1 MAKIVTSDVAKV
13 LQIQKFLGLNESK
26 DGDTQLKVGEA
37 SRMENWQITPQ
48 HHLKVRPGM
57 QAIETFQG
65 AVRGLWHGF
74 VAGEE
79 ITLCAAD
86 GGVWKISEGKT
97 KLGNITDAPTT
108 FFGFNNKVYML
119 NGHEYLSWDGT
130 GSVQTVEGYIPLV
143 VTAASPKGGGT
154 TLENVNRLTG
164 KKRVRFSADGESTK
178 YVLPEGD
185 LLSIDQIYVDGAL
198 MQSSQVTKDTTGG
211 TVTFS
216 SAPQAG
222 NNNVEIYYTAP
233 NELRSQVTKMRYW
246 EFFNG
251 ANDTRVFLYGDGTA
265 KALYCGITEAGVASA
280 EYFPDLYEM
289 LVGDENTPIT
299 AMVKHYDRLLT
310 FKPGSVYATEYSAT
324 TLADGVVTAG
334 FYTIPL
340 NREIGNE
347 APGQVRLVYNFPR
360 SMYANA
366 LYDWKMTSSTV
377 RDERNAKLVSEKVR
391 STLQSA
397 DPEKV
402 FIFDDDS
409 KQEYYVFLNDTA
421 GTALVHRYIED
432 VWYKYTNLKVVCG
445 CRDGNDVYFGTSDG
459 KLVLF
464 DELVHNDLGQEIN
477 CIWESGNMD
486 FGSDYQR
493 KHSSVIWVSL
503 KPAAGARCTVSARS
517 DRKSEYAEKTVTAP
531 VLKFSSVDFNHFTFN
546 TNTSPHMQRVKL
558 KVKKFVYYKL
568 LIDTVSI
575 ANDVTVLGV
584 DMRVRF
590 TGYVK

>member
-97 KLGNITDAPTT
+97 KLGDITDAPTT

-178 YVLPEGD
+178 YVLPEGE

-198 MQSSQVTKDTTGG
+198 MQSAQVTKDTAGG

-216 SAPQAG
+216 SAPQTG

-265 KALYCGITEAGVASA
+265 KALYCGITEAGIASA

-432 VWYKYTNLKVVCG
+432 VWYKYTNLEVVCG

-503 KPAAGARCTVSARS
+503 KPAAGAICTVSARS
-517 DRKSEYAEKTVTAP
+517 DRKSEYAEKTVKAP

>member
-178 YVLPEGD
+178 YVLPEGE

-198 MQSSQVTKDTTGG
+198 MQSAQVTKDTTGG

-216 SAPQAG
+216 SAPQTG

-265 KALYCGITEAGVASA
+265 KALYCGITEAGIASA

-310 FKPGSVYATEYSAT
+310 FKPGSVYATEYSAA

-531 VLKFSSVDFNHFTFN
+531 VLKFSSVDFKHFTFN
-546 TNTSPHMQRVKL
+546 TNTSPHMRRVKL

>member
-1 MAKIVTSDVAKV
+1 MAKIVTSDAAKV

-37 SRMENWQITPQ
+37 SRMENWQVTPQ
-48 HHLKVRPGM
+48 YHLRVRPGM
-57 QAIETFQG
+57 QEIESFQG
-65 AVRGLWHGF
+65 PVRGLWHGY
-74 VAGEE
+74 VAGDEV
-79 ITLCAAD
+79 TLCAAD

-97 KLGNITDAPTT
+97 RLGNIVDAPTE

-130 GSVQTVEGYIPLV
+130 GAVQSVEGYIPCV

-164 KKRVRFSADGESTK
+164 KKRVRFSADGESTE
-178 YVLPEGD
+178 YVLPEGA
-185 LLSIDQIYVDGAL
+185 LISIDKIYVDSVLTEAA
-198 MQSSQVTKDTTGG
+198 KDLLNGK
-211 TVTFS
+211 VTFAT
-216 SAPQAG
+216 APQTG

-233 NELRSQVTKMRYW
+233 NELRSQVTAMRYW
-246 EFFNG
+246 ELYNG
-251 ANDTRVFLYGDGTA
+251 VNDTRVFLYGDGSA

-299 AMVKHYDRLLT
+299 SMIKHYDRLLT
-310 FKPGSVYATEYSAT
+310 YKPGSVYATEYSSAT
-324 TLADGVVTAG
+324 MADGSIVPG

-360 SMYANA
+360 SMYASA

-377 RDERNAKLVSEKVR
+377 RDERNAAMISEKVR
-391 STLQSA
+391 STMQNA
-397 DPEKV
+397 KPEKV

-409 KQEYYVFLNDTA
+409 KQEYYVFLNDA
-421 GTALVHRYIED
+421 SGTTLVHRYMED
-432 VWYKYTNLKVVCG
+432 IWYKYTGLKVVCA
-445 CRDGNDVYFGTSDG
+445 CRDGDDVYFGTSDG
-459 KLVLF
+459 KLALF
-464 DELVHNDLGQEIN
+464 DELVHADFGGEIS
-477 CIWESGNMD
+477 CVWESGNMD

-493 KHSSVIWVSL
+493 KHSSVLWVSL

-517 DRKSEYAEKTVTAP
+517 DRKSEYTEKTVTAQIMNF
-531 VLKFSSVDFNHFTFN
+531 VSVDFSHFSFN
-546 TNTSPHMQRVKL
+546 TNRSPHMQRIKL

-568 LIDTVSI
+568 LINAVSV

>member
-1 MAKIVTSDVAKV
+1 MAKIVTRDTERV

-37 SRMENWQITPQ
+37 SKMQNWQITPQ
-48 HHLKVRPGM
+48 YHLKVRPGM
-57 QAIETFQG
+57 QEIKSFTG

-74 VAGEE
+74 VSGEE
-79 ITLCAAD
+79 VTLCAAA
-86 GGVWKISEGKT
+86 GGVWKVGESETRIGD
-97 KLGNITDAPTT
+97 IYDAPTT

-119 NGHEYLSWDGT
+119 NGHEYLCWDGT
-130 GSVQTVEGYIPLV
+130 GSVHVVEGYIPCVL
-143 VTAASPKGGGT
+143 TAASPKGGGT
-154 TLENVNRLTG
+154 TLENINRLTG
-164 KKRVRFSADGESTK
+164 KRRVKFSSDGESTE
-178 YVLPEGD
+178 YVLPESN
-185 LLSIDQIYVDGAL
+185 LSSIDRVLVGGEE
-198 MQSSQVTKDTTGG
+198 VTAQKDITAGK
-211 TVTFS
+211 VTFS
-216 SAPQAG
+216 AAPASG
-222 NNNVEIYYTAP
+222 SNNVEIYYTAP
-233 NELRSQVTKMRYW
+233 NTFRSQVTAMKYW

-265 KALYCGITEAGVASA
+265 KALYCGITESGVASA

-310 FKPGSVYATEYSAT
+310 FKPGSIYATEYST
-324 TLADGVVTAG
+324 VTLADGVVSAG

-347 APGQVRLVYNFPR
+347 SPGQVRLVYNFPR
-360 SMYANA
+360 SVYAGA

-377 RDERNAKLVSEKVR
+377 RDERNAQMVSER
-391 STLQSA
+391 IRDTLEGA
-397 DPEKV
+397 DAGKI

-409 KQEYYVFLNDTA
+409 KQEYYIFLNDAA

-432 VWYKYTNLKVVCG
+432 VWYKYTNLPVVCA
-445 CRDGNDVYFGTSDG
+445 CRDGDDIYFGTSTG
-459 KLVLF
+459 KLALF
-464 DELVHNDLGQEIN
+464 DEIVHNDFGQEID
-477 CIWESGNMD
+477 CVWESGNVD

-493 KHSSVIWVSL
+493 KHSSVLWVSL

-517 DRKSEYAEKTVTAP
+517 DRKSEYTEKTITAQ
-531 VLKFSSVDFNHFTFN
+531 VLKFSSLDFGHFTFN
-546 TNTSPHMQRVKL
+546 TNITPHMQRVKL

-568 LIDTVSI
+568 LINAVSV

>member
-143 VTAASPKGGGT
+143 VTAASPKCGGT

-178 YVLPEGD
+178 YVLPEGE

-198 MQSSQVTKDTTGG
+198 MQSAQVTKDTTGG

-216 SAPQAG
+216 SAPQTG

-310 FKPGSVYATEYSAT
+310 FKPGSVYATEYSAA

-397 DPEKV
+397 DPGKV

-546 TNTSPHMQRVKL
+546 TNTSPHMRRVKL

>member
-1 MAKIVTSDVAKV
+1 MAKIVTSDVSKV

-26 DGDTQLKVGEA
+26 DGDTQLKSGEA
-37 SRMENWQITPQ
+37 SKMVNWQITPQ
-48 HHLKVRPGM
+48 NHLKVRPGM
-57 QAIETFQG
+57 QQVHSFTG
-65 AVRGLWHGF
+65 AVRGLWCGY
-74 VAGEE
+74 VGGQER
-79 ITLCAAD
+79 ILCAA
-86 GGVWKISEGKT
+86 GGSVWLIGQT
-97 KLGNITDAPTT
+97 HTNLGSIYDAPTT

-130 GSVQTVEGYIPLV
+130 GTVQSVEGYIPCV
-143 VTAASPKGGGT
+143 VTAASPAGGGT
-154 TLENVNRLTG
+154 TLENINRLTG
-164 KKRVRFSADGESTK
+164 KRRVRFSSDGTSAV
-178 YVLPEGD
+178 YHLPESG
-185 LLSIDQIYVDGAL
+185 LTSIDKVYVEGILQAAEAYTADA
-198 MQSSQVTKDTTGG
+198 TAG

-216 SAPQAG
+216 DAPLAG
-222 NNNVEIYYTAP
+222 SNNVEIYYTAP
-233 NELRSQVTKMRYW
+233 NTFRAQVTGMRYW
-246 EFFNG
+246 EFYNG
-251 ANDTRVFLYGDGTA
+251 ANDTRVFLYGDGSA
-265 KALYCGITEAGVASA
+265 KALYCGVTEEGIASA
-280 EYFPDLYEM
+280 EYFPDLFEM
-289 LVGDENTPIT
+289 MVGDENTPIT

-310 FKPGSVYATEYSAT
+310 YKPGSVYATEYST
-324 TLADGVVTAG
+324 ITLEDGTVSAG

-360 SMYANA
+360 SMYAGA

-377 RDERNAKLVSEKVR
+377 RDERNAKMVSERVR
-391 STLQSA
+391 STMQGA
-397 DPEKV
+397 DPSKV

-409 KQEYYVFLNDTA
+409 KQEYYIFLNDAT

-432 VWYKYTNLKVVCG
+432 VWYKYTGLPVVCA
-445 CRDGNDVYFGTSDG
+445 CRKGDDTYFGTSTG
-459 KLVLF
+459 KLALF
-464 DELVHNDLGQEIN
+464 DEMVHNDFGQQID

-503 KPAAGARCTVSARS
+503 KPAAGARCTISARS
-517 DRKSEYAEKTVTAP
+517 DRKSAYAEKTVTAQIAT
-531 VLKFSSVDFNHFTFN
+531 LGSVDFGHFSFN
-546 TNTSPHMQRVKL
+546 TNRSPHMRRIKL

-568 LIDTVSI
+568 LINAVSV

>member
-37 SRMENWQITPQ
+37 SKMENWQVTPQ
-48 HHLKVRPGM
+48 NHLKVRPGM
-57 QAIETFQG
+57 QLVKSFTG
-65 AVRGLWHGF
+65 AVRGLWCGY
-74 VAGEE
+74 VAGKET
-79 ITLCAAD
+79 ILCAAD
-86 GGVWKISEGKT
+86 GGVWEIAEVKRQ
-97 KLGNITDAPTT
+97 LGTLTDAPTT
-108 FFGFNNKVYML
+108 FFGFNNKVYIL

-130 GSVQTVEGYIPLV
+130 GTVQTVEGYIPLV

-164 KKRVRFSADGESTK
+164 KRRVRFSADGESTQ
-178 YVLPEGD
+178 YVLPEGE
-185 LLSIDQIYVDGAL
+185 LVSIDQIYVDGTL
-198 MQSSQVTKDTTGG
+198 MSSSQVTKDTTGG
-211 TVTFS
+211 KVTFAT
-216 SAPQAG
+216 APQTG
-222 NNNVEIYYTAP
+222 NNNVEIYYTAE
-233 NELRSQVTKMRYW
+233 NTLRSQVTGMRYW

-265 KALYCGITEAGVASA
+265 RALYCGITEAGVASA

-289 LVGDENTPIT
+289 TVGDENTPIT

-324 TLADGVVTAG
+324 TLADGAVSAG

-360 SMYANA
+360 SLYASA

-377 RDERNAKLVSEKVR
+377 RDERNAKMVSERVR
-391 STLQSA
+391 STMQKA
-397 DPEKV
+397 DPSKV

-409 KQEYYVFLNDTA
+409 KQEYYVFLNDTE

-432 VWYKYTNLKVVCG
+432 AWYKYTNLPVVCA
-445 CRDGNDVYFGTSDG
+445 CRKGDDTYFGTSTG
-459 KLVLF
+459 KLALF
-464 DELVHNDLGQEIN
+464 DEMVHNDFGEEID
-477 CIWESGNMD
+477 CVWESGNMD

-493 KHSSVIWVSL
+493 KHSSVLWVSL
-503 KPAAGARCTVSARS
+503 KPAAGARCTISARS
-517 DRKSEYAEKTVTAP
+517 DRKSEYAEKTVAAQ
-531 VLKFSSVDFNHFTFN
+531 VLKFSSVDFNHFSFN
-546 TNTSPHMQRVKL
+546 TNLSPHMRRIKL

-568 LIDTVSI
+568 LISAVSI

>member
-1 MAKIVTSDVAKV
+1 MAKIVTRDTERV
-13 LQIQKFLGLNESK
+13 LQIQKFLGLNESR

-37 SRMENWQITPQ
+37 SRMQNWQITPQ
-48 HHLKVRPGM
+48 YHLKVRPGM
-57 QAIETFQG
+57 QEIKSFAG

-79 ITLCAAD
+79 VTLCAAS
-86 GGVWKISEGKT
+86 GGVWKIGESETRIGD
-97 KLGNITDAPTT
+97 IYDAPTT

-119 NGHEYLSWDGT
+119 NGHEYLCWDGT
-130 GSVQTVEGYIPLV
+130 GAVHAVEGYIPCVL
-143 VTAASPKGGGT
+143 TAASPKGGGT

-164 KKRVRFSADGESTK
+164 KRRVKFSSDGESTE
-178 YVLPEGD
+178 YVLPESN
-185 LLSIDQIYVDGAL
+185 LSSIDKVLVGGVETTVQ
-198 MQSSQVTKDTTGG
+198 KDVVAGK
-211 TVTFS
+211 VTFS
-216 SAPQAG
+216 TAPASG
-222 NNNVEIYYTAP
+222 SNNVEIYYTAP
-233 NELRSQVTKMRYW
+233 NTFRSQVTAMRYW

-265 KALYCGITEAGVASA
+265 KALYCGITESGVASA

-310 FKPGSVYATEYSAT
+310 FKPGSVYATEYST
-324 TLADGVVTAG
+324 VTLADGAVSAG

-347 APGQVRLVYNFPR
+347 SPGQVRLVYNFPR
-360 SMYANA
+360 SVYAGA

-377 RDERNAKLVSEKVR
+377 RDERNAQMVSERVR
-391 STLQSA
+391 DTLEGA
-397 DPEKV
+397 DAGKI

-409 KQEYYVFLNDTA
+409 KQEYYVFLNDAA

-432 VWYKYTNLKVVCG
+432 VWYKYTNLPVVCA
-445 CRDGNDVYFGTSDG
+445 CRDGDDIYFGTSAG
-459 KLVLF
+459 KLALF
-464 DELVHNDLGQEIN
+464 DEIAHNDFGQEID
-477 CIWESGNMD
+477 CVWESGNMD

-493 KHSSVIWVSL
+493 KHSSVLWVSL

-517 DRKSEYAEKTVTAP
+517 DRKSEYTEKTITAQI
-531 VLKFSSVDFNHFTFN
+531 LKFSSLDFGHFTFN
-546 TNTSPHMQRVKL
+546 TNITPHMQRVKL

-568 LIDTVSI
+568 LINAVSV

>member
-1 MAKIVTSDVAKV
+1 MAKIVTSDIAKV

-37 SRMENWQITPQ
+37 SKLENWQVTPQ
-48 HHLKVRPGM
+48 YHLKVRPGM
-57 QAIETFQG
+57 QAMETFQG

-79 ITLCAAD
+79 VTLCAAD

-97 KLGNITDAPTT
+97 RLGNITDAPTT

-119 NGHEYLSWDGT
+119 NGHEYLSWDGA
-130 GSVQTVEGYIPLV
+130 GSVKTVDGYIPCV

-154 TLENVNRLTG
+154 TLENINRLTG
-164 KKRVRFSADGESTK
+164 KRRVRFSADGESTK
-178 YVLPEGD
+178 YVLPEAG
-185 LLSIDQIYVDGAL
+185 LSSIDYVYVEGTETAAE
-198 MQSSQVTKDTTGG
+198 KDAAAG

-216 SAPQAG
+216 AAPAAG
-222 NNNVEIYYTAP
+222 SNNVEIYYTAP
-233 NELRSQVTKMRYW
+233 NSLRSQVTAMRFW

-265 KALYCGITEAGVASA
+265 KALYCGITEKGVASA

-310 FKPGSVYATEYSAT
+310 FKPGSVYATEYST
-324 TLADGVVTAG
+324 VTLADGAVTAG

-360 SMYANA
+360 SMYASA

-377 RDERNAKLVSEKVR
+377 RDERNAKMVSERVR
-391 STLQSA
+391 STMQRA
-397 DPEKV
+397 EPEKV

-409 KQEYYVFLNDTA
+409 KQEYYVFLNDA
-421 GTALVHRYIED
+421 SGTALVHRYIED
-432 VWYKYTNLKVVCG
+432 VWYKYTNLKVVCA
-445 CRDGNDVYFGTSDG
+445 CRSGDDIYFGTSDG
-459 KLVLF
+459 KLALF
-464 DELVHNDLGQEIN
+464 DELVHNDFGQEIG
-477 CIWESGNMD
+477 CTWESGNMD

-493 KHSSVIWVSL
+493 KHSSVLWVSL

-517 DRKSEYAEKTVTAP
+517 DRKSEYAEKTVTAQISN
-531 VLKFSSVDFNHFTFN
+531 FASVDFGHFSFN
-546 TNTSPHMQRVKL
+546 TNRSPHMQRVKL

-568 LIDTVSI
+568 LINAVSV